1 MAVELKPH
9 GVFVITL
16 WPGAVKTEVRSTN
29 DEEVMSTNDEEVRST
44 DDEEVFLMLS
54 ACVCMGNCERIIG
67 VL

>member
-16 WPGAVKTEVRSTN
+16 WPGAVKTEVR
-29 DEEVMSTNDEEVRST
+29 STNDEEVRST

>member
-16 WPGAVKTEVRSTN
+16 WPGAVKTEVRST
-29 DEEVMSTNDEEVRST
+29 
-44 DDEEVFLMLS
+44 DDEEDVSLLLS
-54 ACVCMGNCERIIG
+54 ACVCMCNCEAIVG